1 MAIRRR
7 KKKKTTVKDIG
18 SPLAETQ
25 DSLAQWLVHLRDNA
39 ALYAAAAAF
48 VAVCVIA
55 GVWYNVNRTSGE
67 QKIMTDY
74 AAALSKEKPE
84 EQLSALA
91 PVTESKSRWT
101 AEALYVAGETAIRA
115 GELEKAGQF
124 FQRVLDEYG
133 TSEYAST
140 ATEGLA
146 FLAENKGDLDG
157 ALARY
162 REVSEKWAGT
172 FISRRQPLNIARV
185 LEAKSDFKG
194 AIESYQAQVSMFPD
208 SKVAAKAQ
216 EALDRLKESHP
227 DLFPKEETPAPAAET
242 PATEAPAP
250 AAETPANEAPAPAA
264 ETPANEAPAPA
275 AETPA
280 PAAETPA
287 PAAET
292 PAPAAETPA
301 PAAETPAPA
310 AETPAPAA
318 ETLAP
323 ATETPAPAPEPP
335 AQPDTSAPNA
345 AQ

>member
-67 QKIMTDY
+67 QKTMTEY

-208 SKVAAKAQ
+208 SKVAGKAQ
-216 EALDRLKESHP
+216 EALDRLKVSHP
-227 DLFPKEETPAPAAET
+227 DLFPKEETPAPVAETPAPTAET
-242 PATEAPAP
+242 PAT
-250 AAETPANEAPAPAA
+250 
-264 ETPANEAPAPA
+264 
-275 AETPA
+275 ETPA

-292 PAPAAETPA
+292 PAPAVETPA
-301 PAAETPAPA
+301 PAADTPV
-310 AETPAPAA
+310 
-318 ETLAP
+318 
-323 ATETPAPAPEPP
+323 TETPAPAPETP
-335 AQPDTSAPNA
+335 AQPDTSAPSA